1 MNFCLKMSYLT
12 TRYTE
17 WIYCN
22 TSEIFV
28 IFLHCMTS
36 VYSKIPLTELTQDHI
51 GAELFNIL
59 DYQMLNVMT

>member
-1 MNFCLKMSYLT
+1 MKFCLKVTYHT

-36 VYSKIPLTELTQDHI
+36 VYSKIPLIELTQDHTV
-51 GAELFNIL
+51 AELFNIL
-59 DYQMLNVMT
+59 DYQALPVMT